1 MGRLR
6 QAFRAVTS
14 AIIGIG
20 KREDLVKDFEQTE
33 RQGPWLY
40 IVVALVMTVGFIV
53 LVMLAVKFAL
63 STNIM

>member
-40 IVVALVMTVGFIV
+40 IVVALVMTAGFVV

>member
-40 IVVALVMTVGFIV
+40 IVVALVMIAGFVV